1 VPNLDFRVEGA
12 EVQEFAAVPSLL
24 FKLRVENLEEEP
36 IRSVA
41 LNTQIRIAATQRH
54 YDAVEQER
62 LLELF
67 GEPSRWKDTLRSLLW
82 THTVL
87 QVPAFSGSTVAD
99 MPVPCTYDLEVVAAK
114 YFYALE
120 DGEVPLEFLFSGTVF
135 YAGEDGRLQVAR
147 ISWEKEAE
155 FRLPVRV
162 WKEMMDHY
170 FPNSAWIRLRRDAF
184 DQLYNYKIRKGLPT
198 WEAAVEALL
207 RAGGRAVGGCGEED
221 RRCGALRRIPAV
233 ALPPV
238 GEKEPAA
245 LDVRGSVSAGLQRG
259 PGWGRP
265 LDHADPVPDVGG

>member
-12 EVQEFAAVPSLL
+12 EVQEFAAVPNLL

-54 YDAVEQER
+54 YETAEQER
-62 LLELF
+62 LLEIF
-67 GEPSRWKDTLRSLLW
+67 GEPHRWGHTLRSLLW

-87 QVPAFSGSTVAD
+87 QVPRFSGSTVVD
-99 MPVPCTYDLEVVAAK
+99 MPIPCTYDLEVVAAK

-120 DGEVPLEFLFSGTVF
+120 DGEVPLEFLFSGTVY
-135 YAGEDGRLQVAR
+135 YAEEGGRLQIAR

-162 WKEMMDHY
+162 WKEMMERY
-170 FPNSAWIRLRRDAF
+170 FPNTAWLRLHRDAF
-184 DQLYNYKIRKGLPT
+184 DRLYDYKVRMGLPT

-207 RAGGRAVGGCGEED
+207 RASEQEVER
-221 RRCGALRRIPAV
+221 
-233 ALPPV
+233 
-238 GEKEPAA
+238 
-245 LDVRGSVSAGLQRG
+245 
-259 PGWGRP
+259 
-265 LDHADPVPDVGG
+265 